1 MQNNLVSA
9 VKTIEDNSSDTES
22 RLIAEYV
29 KQNQIILDDTKA
41 ITDALSKKLDAET
54 SRATNAE
61 NANNKLIT
69 DHKEDTSNPHKV
81 TKAQVGLGNV
91 DNTSDANKPISTAV
105 QSALNN
111 KVTKNNTADTNGLLN
126 SLNTEETTPTDAD
139 YYISQHAG
147 GGTTTTTYHRRPM
160 SALWA
165 FIKSKCDSIYAT
177 ISTVNAHIA
186 NKSNPHGVTKSQVGL
201 GNVDNTADKD
211 KSVKYATS
219 AGSSNSVAWGNV
231 SGKPS
236 TFPPSGHT
244 HTKDQVGLGNVDNT
258 ADKDKSV
265 KYAASAGSANAV
277 AWGNVSGKPSTY
289 PPSSHTHSYLP
300 LSGGTVT
307 GALSVNGALTTA
319 GRLISPT
326 KGGSWVSGKNVNNAV
341 LGLSTQ
347 AASPGQRWDPIIAQ
361 KDYAGGT
368 WNIGSIGNQV
378 GVAGF
383 YKDRTENG
391 VDWYHYIDTTDGT
404 IHFGKQVYAN
414 VTGSLSGNAST
425 ATKATQD
432 SSGQQIN
439 STYIKN
445 LSVSGRTITY
455 TRGNGTTGT
464 ITTQDT
470 NTNTTYTLTKSGYT
484 ITLTG
489 SDGSKT
495 SVTDAIGDTTSA
507 ISNAKIDSICV

>member
-1 MQNNLVSA
+1 M
-9 VKTIEDNSSDTES
+9 
-22 RLIAEYV
+22 
-29 KQNQIILDDTKA
+29 
-41 ITDALSKKLDAET
+41 SKKIDDET
-54 SRATNAE
+54 TRATNAE

-69 DHKEDTSNPHKV
+69 DHKADTGNPHKV
-81 TKAQVGLGNV
+81 TKSQVGLGNV
-91 DNTSDANKPISTAV
+91 DNTSDANKPVSTAV
-105 QSALNN
+105 QNALNN
-111 KVTKNNTADTNGLLN
+111 KVTKSNTADTNGLLN
-126 SLNTEETTPTDAD
+126 SLATEESTPTDAD

-160 SALWA
+160 SALWS

-177 ISTVNAHIA
+177 VSTVNAHIA
-186 NKSNPHGVTKSQVGL
+186 NKTNPHGVTKSQVGL
-201 GNVDNTADKD
+201 GNVDNTADSA
-211 KSVKYATS
+211 KSVKYAAS
-219 AGSSNSVAWGNV
+219 AGSANSVAWGNV

-236 TFPPSGHT
+236 TFPPS
-244 HTKDQVGLGNVDNT
+244 
-258 ADKDKSV
+258 
-265 KYAASAGSANAV
+265 
-277 AWGNVSGKPSTY
+277 
-289 PPSSHTHSYLP
+289 SHSHSYLP

-307 GALSVNGALTTA
+307 GALAVNGKLTAA

-326 KGGSWVSGKNVNNAV
+326 NGGSWVSGKDVNNAV

-347 AASPGQRWDPIIAQ
+347 AAPNGGRWDPIIAQ

-368 WNIGSIGNQV
+368 WNIGSITNQV
-378 GVAGF
+378 GIAGF
-383 YKDRTENG
+383 YKDRTANG
-391 VDWYHYIDTTDGT
+391 TDWYHYIDTTDGT
-404 IHFGKQVYAN
+404 MHFGKQVYAN

-445 LSVSGRTITY
+445 LSVSGRTVTY
-455 TRGNGTTGT
+455 TRGDGTTGT

-484 ITLTG
+484 ITLNG

-495 SVTDAIGDTTSA
+495 SVSDAIGDTTSA
-507 ISNAKIDSICV
+507 ISNATIDSICV